1 MCLGIPMEVR
11 AVDGFLARY
20 CAKGIEREVSLFLLQ
35 DNPVTIGDFVLVHGG
50 HAIEKMTPHQA
61 RSAWELFDEVLAA
74 EGVDRRA
81 SAATSSK
88 C

>member
-1 MCLGIPMEVR
+1 
-11 AVDGFLARY
+11 
-20 CAKGIEREVSLFLLQ
+20 LLQ
-35 DNPVTIGDFVLVHGG
+35 DNPVTIGDFVLVHDGY
-50 HAIEKMTPHQA
+50 AIEKMTPHQA

-74 EGVDRRA
+74 AEGVDRRA